1 MLTSYKLF
9 VGQVRPRAPPRRA
22 AAAAQRANPAAAAP
36 RRAAPPP
43 PPVPR
48 VAATA
53 AAHLAHAPAQVP
65 LTFTAEQLRSTF
77 EPFGEIQDITI
88 VHDKQS
94 GASKGCGFVTFSSE
108 SSARAAIDELNEKAV
123 LGPGAKPLVVKF
135 ADGLQQ
141 RMESKLYVGALP
153 PTMPESDVLALFA
166 AYGEDFDVTLYDTA
180 R

>member
-1 MLTSYKLF
+1 ML
-9 VGQVRPRAPPRRA
+9 PRAALLLPRNAPIQLLLR
-22 AAAAQRANPAAAAP
+22 RAAP
-36 RRAAPPP
+36 RRRRRWFPASSPPHH
-43 PPVPR
+43 
-48 VAATA
+48 
-53 AAHLAHAPAQVP
+53 AHLAHPPAQVP

-141 RMESKLYVGALP
+141 RRDASNSLLELP
-153 PTMPESDVLALFA
+153 FRPLSRPLQHRVQRRTDAVLAVGVIVIVL
-166 AYGEDFDVTLYDTA
+166 
-180 R
+180 